1 MPFSMAEAMGERRVS
16 FAAAAVVVVR
26 HGGFKDAE
34 VSYGESR
41 VRKKMIRVNRRILEY
56 IADFNTNVS

>member
-16 FAAAAVVVVR
+16 FAAAVLVVR